1 MIPCFERQ
9 SRFILMV
16 DLMKKWDIQSWCALP
31 LTTVHRRPRVLL
43 LGSDE
48 AEGYSQADSCFLAL
62 AADQSASAID
72 YAMNFRAYQ
81 VA

>member
-9 SRFILMV
+9 SHFTPVV
-16 DLMKKWDIQSWCALP
+16 DLMKKWGIQSWCALP
-31 LTTVHRRPRVLL
+31 LTTVHCRPGVLW

-48 AEGYSQADSCFLAL
+48 AEGDSQADSCFLAL
-62 AADQSASAID
+62 AADQSASGID
-72 YAMNFRAYQ
+72 YAMNFRASQ